1 MLTLDDD
8 SCQSAV
14 VLFCVLYTTASFLS
28 WLLSRLL
35 QQRQCVLA
43 FISPAIKPVDY
54 RNEDLLLRRSLNAT
68 NWHLVAN
75 KARALY
81 YLKHPASVLCSAL
94 QRPKKAKAPRR
105 GASFTFGSV
114 VQRDEAR
121 AMLSRSASVEAR
133 CSC

>member
-1 MLTLDDD
+1 MLTLDDN

-35 QQRQCVLA
+35 QQRRCVLA

-54 RNEDLLLRRSLNAT
+54 KNEDLLLRRSLNAT

-81 YLKHPASVLCSAL
+81 YLKHRCSAL
-94 QRPKKAKAPRR
+94 QHPKNAKAS
-105 GASFTFGSV
+105 ASFTFGSV

-121 AMLSRSASVEAR
+121 ALLSRSASVEAR